1 MALKCMKH
9 RTIHTTTDNPHY
21 RIITVEEPL
30 SIAAESY
37 RRIKTSTSYSNLFI
51 NAR

>member
-1 MALKCMKH
+1 MAKH
-9 RTIHTTTDNPHY
+9 AKTKHTTVDNPHY

-37 RRIKTSTSYSNLFI
+37 RRIK
-51 NAR
+51 RV